1 MMMFLCILNTVMT
14 LGILIGVW
22 AGVRQNRVR

>member
-1 MMMFLCILNTVMT
+1 MIMFLCVFNTVMT
-14 LGILIGVW
+14 FGILVGVW

>member
-1 MMMFLCILNTVMT
+1 MMFLCILNSVMT

>member
-1 MMMFLCILNTVMT
+1 MMFLWILNTVMT

>member
-1 MMMFLCILNTVMT
+1 MMFLCILNTVMT

>member
-1 MMMFLCILNTVMT
+1 MMFLCILNTVMT

-22 AGVRQNRVR
+22 AGVRRNRVR